1 MPSFGYLFYTLGFTD
16 LVVFCCV
23 RAYEEH
29 QAKSFQMTHRLERL
43 HDFRKKE
50 KNKQTNKS
58 KCVLFVS
65 VVILKVSWAIIM
77 IIIFSMS
84 YVLYDKRAICKQKPS
99 ILIQS
104 VRNFYF

>member
-1 MPSFGYLFYTLGFTD
+1 MVTVRSLLPCQHWFSYVSRTDFNQMPSFGYLFYTLGFTD

-50 KNKQTNKS
+50 KTNKQIKAS
-58 KCVLFVS
+58 ACYLSVL
-65 VVILKVSWAIIM
+65 
-77 IIIFSMS
+77 
-84 YVLYDKRAICKQKPS
+84 
-99 ILIQS
+99 
-104 VRNFYF
+104 